1 VRSIGPISFS
11 IIGLLL
17 AVLQS
22 HPVCAQI
29 RVQGSTENIRLE
41 AHDATVE
48 EILAVLRA
56 RFDLRYR
63 DAALNRRVT
72 ATYEGSLRKILARVL
87 DGYDYVIGPKGGQN
101 RSDRR
106 QHRIAAPSETR
117 ASAPA
122 RRASPPRLGGLSFT
136 DQANKISGEEFCV
149 FAGEIV
155 SNRTYQ

>member
-1 VRSIGPISFS
+1 VRGIRSIPLS
-11 IIGLLL
+11 IVGVFL

-22 HPVCAQI
+22 HPVRAQI
-29 RVQGSTENIRLE
+29 RVQGPVENIRLE

-87 DGYDYVIGPKGGQN
+87 DGYDYVIGSKGDKIEVIVVSTGAP
-101 RSDRR
+101 R
-106 QHRIAAPSETR
+106 QARP
-117 ASAPA
+117 APA
-122 RRASPPRLGGLSFT
+122 PPPVVHRRP
-136 DQANKISGEEFCV
+136 D
-149 FAGEIV
+149 
-155 SNRTYQ
+155 

>member
-29 RVQGSTENIRLE
+29 RVQGSAENIRLE

-87 DGYDYVIGPKGGQN
+87 DGYDYVIGPKGDKIEVIVVSTGSPRQA
-101 RSDRR
+101 RPAPPPPPVVHRR
-106 QHRIAAPSETR
+106 P
-117 ASAPA
+117 
-122 RRASPPRLGGLSFT
+122 
-136 DQANKISGEEFCV
+136 D
-149 FAGEIV
+149 
-155 SNRTYQ
+155 